1 MTTPW
6 NPSPNPGGSVRRLVR
21 TILADYLTAAQ
32 IPGLLKVWRS
42 FVPTFDL
49 ESMAPATDYAV
60 ARIFVGKIIE
70 KREAYT
76 GPTDPGGK
84 TADHRVIL
92 ELCHRSAG
100 VENADWEDAED
111 DHDRI
116 LGAICDQLH
125 AGGRD
130 LGRPDVI
137 LQAADWPPENSLE
150 IDTGEPYGV
159 NGLREQITTLEFIVS
174 IYMQRQP

>member
-1 MTTPW
+1 MTTTPW
-6 NPSPNPGGSVRRLVR
+6 NPSPNPGGNIGRLVR
-21 TILADYLTAAQ
+21 TVLADYLTAAQ

-49 ESMAPATDYAV
+49 ESMAPPGPYAV
-60 ARIFVGKIIE
+60 VRMYLGEIVE
-70 KREAYT
+70 KREAFT

-84 TADHRVIL
+84 TADCSVTL

-116 LGAICDQLH
+116 VGAICDQLH
-125 AGGRD
+125 AQGRD

-137 LQAADWPPENSLE
+137 LQAADWPNERSLVIE
-150 IDTGEPYGV
+150 RGEPYAV
-159 NGLREQITTLEFIVS
+159 NGIREQITTLAFIVS
-174 IYMQRQP
+174 IYMP